1 VFARPGMTEEKFRA
15 LIAKQMPDEEKRRR
29 ADFVVDTS
37 QGHDYAKAQVRA
49 ILRQAETL
57 AIRRS

>member
-1 VFARPGMTEEKFRA
+1 MTEQKFRA
-15 LIAKQMPDEEKRRR
+15 LVAKQMPDEEKRRR

-37 QGHDYAKAQVRA
+37 QGHDYAGAQVRA
-49 ILRQAETL
+49 ILRQAESL